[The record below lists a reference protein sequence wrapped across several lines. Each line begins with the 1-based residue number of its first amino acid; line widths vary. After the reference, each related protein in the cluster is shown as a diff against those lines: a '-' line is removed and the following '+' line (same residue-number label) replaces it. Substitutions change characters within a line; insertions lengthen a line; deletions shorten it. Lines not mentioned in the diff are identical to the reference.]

1 MPNMSLRA
9 LHKGF
14 SMTEIIIA
22 FSILAMA
29 MIPVF
34 SMLQSGSQKTSFSDY
49 YIFAHIRAMRIA
61 DAIASYQY
69 DELVGFS
76 SLGST
81 GNLIQVGNTSAE
93 IPEEYQS
100 RLSQAGY
107 KEDLFF
113 QELEDGIGKL
123 VVTIYWRFP
132 GPGQKTKNY
141 TLERLVRRRDV
152 SLLQDFPLQQ

>member
-1 MPNMSLRA
+1 MQDWSLIPDR
-9 LHKGF
+9 KGF

-22 FSILAMA
+22 FSILALA

-61 DAIASYQY
+61 DAFSSYQY

-76 SLGST
+76 SVGST
-81 GNLIQVGNTSAE
+81 SDLIQLGNNDTE
-93 IPEEYQS
+93 IPHEYKS
-100 RLSQAGY
+100 RLNQAGY

-113 QELEDGIGKL
+113 QEIEDGIGKL
-123 VVTIYWRFP
+123 VVTIIWKFP
-132 GPGQKTKNY
+132 GPGQKVRNY
-141 TLERLVRRRDV
+141 TIERLVRRRDV
-152 SLLQDFPLQQ
+152 SLLQDFPLR